1 MISSIVVFVNPEA
14 LPSSCIPS
22 SPPLP
27 IDPQRY
33 PIDTTTN
40 YHTPHMHLTRR
51 LLLLS
56 LTLLLFL
63 LLKTMLTPT
72 PKTPA
77 VIVIGSGLAGLS
89 AALTALTTVP
99 PVPRIYLL
107 DAAPKPGGNSIKA
120 SSGINAATTPAEQ
133 PAFYADTIRSAG
145 HILDSAP
152 PRARQ
157 AREALIKTLTARSAG
172 ALQWLGSLGVDLSV
186 VAQLG
191 GHSEARTHRPA
202 GGTPP
207 GWAIVKALLDR
218 VKAEDKRFAMML
230 GCRVTR
236 LLPTEGGG
244 VQGVEYVGP
253 DGETEE
259 LDGSVVFA
267 TGGFAGDTDG
277 LLRKYRPD
285 LEGMPSTNEARLGAH
300 GVLTAAG
307 AKLVDMES
315 VQVHPTGFVD
325 PARKGERVKFLAAEM
340 LRGEGG
346 ILMYKRKRF
355 VNELDTR
362 ERVSKAVMELPAM
375 PEEGGLRQWDVQ
387 ILLDAGAAEAAKG
400 HVGFYTMKGLL
411 KKAKV
416 AELDAM
422 TQETVR
428 EYAAAVEAGDVG
440 NPVLL
445 GRKAF
450 GHWKLRAPARDESG
464 ALKWDEDAEV
474 LVGTV
479 TPITHFTMGGVA
491 FNTKAQVL
499 ASDYDEEEKPIQGL
513 WAAGEITGG
522 IHGDNRLGGSSLLEC
537 VVFGRIAGEE
547 AAKAAL
553 KGE

>member
-1 MISSIVVFVNPEA
+1 M
-14 LPSSCIPS
+14 
-22 SPPLP
+22 
-27 IDPQRY
+27 R
-33 PIDTTTN
+33 
-40 YHTPHMHLTRR
+40 LTRR

-56 LTLLLFL
+56 TTILLLL
-63 LLKTMLTPT
+63 LLKTIMLPPT

-77 VIVIGSGLAGLS
+77 VIIIGSGLAGLS
-89 AALTALTTVP
+89 AGLTALTTIP
-99 PVPRIYLL
+99 PLPHIYLL

-120 SSGINAATTPAEQ
+120 SSGINAAPSPAQQ
-133 PAFYADTIRSAG
+133 PAFYTDTVRSAG

-157 AREALIKTLTARSAG
+157 ARESLIRTLTARSAG
-172 ALQWLGSLGVDLSV
+172 ALQWLTSLGVDLSV

-236 LLPTEGGG
+236 LLADSGG
-244 VQGVEYVGP
+244 VRGVEYVGP
-253 DGETEE
+253 DGGTEE
-259 LDGSVVFA
+259 LYGSVVFA

-277 LLRKYRPD
+277 LLKKYRPD
-285 LEGMPSTNEARLGAH
+285 LEGMPSTNEARVGAH
-300 GVLTAAG
+300 GVLTAVG
-307 AKLVDMES
+307 ARLVDMES

-325 PARKGERVKFLAAEM
+325 PARAGERVKILAAEM

-346 ILMYKRKRF
+346 VLMYKGKRF

-362 ERVSKAVMELPAM
+362 ERVSKAIMELPAM
-375 PEEGGLRQWDVQ
+375 DDKGGEGALRQWDVQ

-411 KKAKV
+411 KKVKV
-416 AELDAM
+416 AALDAT

-428 EYAAAVEAGDVG
+428 EYGAAVEAGDVE
-440 NPVLL
+440 NLVLL

-499 ASDYDEEEKPIQGL
+499 ASDYDEEEKPIPGL

-547 AAKAAL
+547 AAKAAM